1 MLRCLDLS
9 RAELSIAITNDRE
22 IRELNKVFRHRD
34 RATDVLAFAMREEPL
49 GTARPA
55 PAEVLA
61 GEMLGDVVV
70 SVETARRQANQRRRP
85 LDAEMR
91 LLLAH
96 GLLHLVG
103 YDHQSDAEEAI
114 MTAETERLCRAAHVE
129 VADRG
134 VPRASSGSKAVTS
147 KSGTRRRSKADAR
160 GTRPNGRSRS
170 GRGKS

>member
-9 RAELSIAITNDRE
+9 RAELSIAITDDRE
-22 IRELNKVFRHRD
+22 IRELNKVFRHHD

-49 GTARPA
+49 GTARTA

-103 YDHQSDAEEAI
+103 YDHQSDAEEAT

-129 VADRG
+129 LADRG
-134 VPRASSGSKAVTS
+134 GKRASSGSKAGTS
-147 KSGTRRRSKADAR
+147 KSGTRRRSKAGAR
-160 GTRPNGRSRS
+160 VQSRS
-170 GRGKS
+170 GRAKN